1 MKRFVIPFFLITCVL
16 FTTTPVAAVKYKKVK
31 SFKDVGQNRAFLVAL
46 TEEVPSDKL
55 EEALWEI
62 VNEQMDNYGQAPQM
76 WIYFFDNKKFTPE
89 EFPIEGE
96 ALDHLIATYFY
107 ATDTRKKDLKIL
119 ASEHIAAY
127 LKLTNSSFQKLKNAG
142 IPDEVLED
150 LKSLEDREFTE
161 EELLNAVENSIG
173 NEQTD
178 TYKELILKHADIVEA
193 KKVEKIDSPL
203 WQGQ

>member
-1 MKRFVIPFFLITCVL
+1 MKRFVILCLLIVGLL
-16 FTTTPVAAVKYKKVK
+16 FAAIPADAVKYKKVK
-31 SFKDVGQNRAFLVAL
+31 SFKDVGQNRAFLIAL

-62 VNEQMDNYGQAPQM
+62 VNEQMDKYGQSPQM
-76 WIYFFDNKKFTPE
+76 WIYFFDNKKFTPK

-119 ASEHIAAY
+119 TPEHMAAY
-127 LKLTNSSFQKLKNAG
+127 LKLSASSFQKLKDEE
-142 IPDEVLED
+142 IPDEVLES
-150 LKSLEDREFTE
+150 LKSLEDKEFTE
-161 EELLNAVENSIG
+161 EELLDAVKDVIG
-173 NEQTD
+173 DEQTD
-178 TYKELILKHADIVEA
+178 TYKELILKHADTAEI
-193 KKVEKIDSPL
+193 KRPDKIESPM